1 MFQAIKHCYLMGNAC
16 LEVLKPGGPD
26 TTSVLDISR
35 QGSYSKTH
43 ENKAPAALEVPELIL
58 VKGISKASIQTPN
71 SSDDDQNSKK
81 LKPGLKLNTAMD
93 YPVSAAEGL
102 DSPTHLNK
110 LPSLQHMIPGGVS
123 SVSLVPSALVQQPN
137 FVNSHQQFADYGQNA
152 STNDGTGFHFGPQSA
167 IQMSGPAQGKIMNKW
182 YMNAASSDLQL
193 LSAIRE
199 EQSAMEDSNANF
211 ATLGPSRFASSR
223 NNLP

>member
-1 MFQAIKHCYLMGNAC
+1 MGNAC
-16 LEVLKPGGPD
+16 LEVLKPGSAD
-26 TTSVLDISR
+26 TTSVMDISR

-43 ENKAPAALEVPELIL
+43 EAKAQAALEVPELIL

-71 SSDDDQNSKK
+71 SSDDDQNNKK
-81 LKPGLKLNTAMD
+81 PNLRLKINAGAAD
-93 YPVSAAEGL
+93 YPISAAEGL

-110 LPSLQHMIPGGVS
+110 LPSLQHMIPGAAS
-123 SVSLVPSALVQQPN
+123 SVSLMPSTVIQQQHFVQ
-137 FVNSHQQFADYGQNA
+137 SHQHMPDNIPPAAGH
-152 STNDGTGFHFGPQSA
+152 DGNVFHYPPQSA
-167 IQMSGPAQGKIMNKW
+167 IQMTGPAQAKLMNKW
-182 YMNAASSDLQL
+182 YMTAASSDLQL

-199 EQSAMEDSNANF
+199 EQSAMEESNANF

>member
-1 MFQAIKHCYLMGNAC
+1 MGNAC
-16 LEVLKPGGPD
+16 LEVLKPGSPD

-43 ENKAPAALEVPELIL
+43 EAKAQAALEVPELIL

-81 LKPGLKLNTAMD
+81 QKLGLKLNTGAD

-110 LPSLQHMIPGGVS
+110 LPSLQHMIPNGAS
-123 SVSLVPSALVQQPN
+123 SVSLMPSTVIQQPH
-137 FVNSHQQFADYGQNA
+137 FVHSHQQMPENVAHA
-152 STNDGTGFHFGPQSA
+152 PSNDGTVFHFAPQSA
-167 IQMSGPAQGKIMNKW
+167 THMTGPSQAKIMNKW
-182 YMNAASSDLQL
+182 YMTAASSDLQL

-199 EQSAMEDSNANF
+199 EQSAMEESNANF